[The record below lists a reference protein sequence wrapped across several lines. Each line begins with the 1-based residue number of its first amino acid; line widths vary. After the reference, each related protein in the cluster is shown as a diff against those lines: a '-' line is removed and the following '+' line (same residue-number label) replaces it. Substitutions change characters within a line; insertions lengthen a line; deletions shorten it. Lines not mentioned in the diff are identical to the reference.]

1 MIYAS
6 LGLNES
12 DEKKYVGKDYSL
24 KENKVIGKTG
34 LNLLSITL

>member
-1 MIYAS
+1 MRRSAS
-6 LGLNES
+6 MS
-12 DEKKYVGKDYSL
+12 QMKKKYVGKDYSL